1 MIKKEMVEYIAKL
14 AKIEINEEEGKF
26 LSSQLSKIIG
36 YVDKLKEV
44 DTENIEPMRGLHSG
58 KGLTRQDQVKDSPA
72 REDIL
77 KNAPDSSDN
86 FFKIP
91 KVIQ

>member
-14 AKIEINEEEGKF
+14 AKIEISEEESKF

-44 DTENIEPMRGLHSG
+44 NTKEIEPMRGLHFG
-58 KGLTRQDQVKDSPA
+58 KGLTRPDQVEASSA

-91 KVIQ
+91 KVI

>member
-14 AKIEINEEEGKF
+14 AKIEINEEESKF

-44 DTENIEPMRGLHSG
+44 DTKEVEPMRGLHSG
-58 KGLTRQDQVKDSPA
+58 KGLTRPDQAEASPA

-91 KVIQ
+91 KVI

>member
-1 MIKKEMVEYIAKL
+1 
-14 AKIEINEEEGKF
+14 
-26 LSSQLSKIIG
+26 
-36 YVDKLKEV
+36 
-44 DTENIEPMRGLHSG
+44 MRGLHSG
-58 KGLTRQDQVKDSPA
+58 KGLTRPDQAEASPA

-91 KVIQ
+91 KVI